1 MTDFASGLS
10 QAVQDGDDKKV
21 VQLVKE
27 ALAEGLPA
35 MDILEKDL
43 VPGVQALES
52 IVSPLPRLLNFGTS
66 NLGELSLLLLE
77 R

>member
-43 VPGVQALES
+43 VPGVQ
-52 IVSPLPRLLNFGTS
+52 P
-66 NLGELSLLLLE
+66 
-77 R
+77 